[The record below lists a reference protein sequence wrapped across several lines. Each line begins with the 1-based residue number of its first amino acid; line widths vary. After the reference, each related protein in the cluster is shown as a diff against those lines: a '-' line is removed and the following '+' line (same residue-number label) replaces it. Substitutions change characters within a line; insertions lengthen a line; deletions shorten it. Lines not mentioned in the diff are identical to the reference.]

1 MNNRHVLREINVYKA
16 LFEEGEEL
24 DCEEVA
30 REIEESAGCTV
41 RSAQERKGESAQ
53 CTVHCAQERTEEGSE
68 EGK

>member
-30 REIEESAGCTV
+30 REIEESAGCAT
-41 RSAQERKGESAQ
+41 RE
-53 CTVHCAQERTEEGSE
+53 T
-68 EGK
+68 GKVNA